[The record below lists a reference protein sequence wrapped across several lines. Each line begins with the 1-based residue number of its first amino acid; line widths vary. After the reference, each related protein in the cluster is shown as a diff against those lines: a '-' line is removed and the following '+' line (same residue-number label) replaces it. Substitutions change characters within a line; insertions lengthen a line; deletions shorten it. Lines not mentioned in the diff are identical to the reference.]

1 VGARGGLTTPPD
13 LDHSSTSVF
22 IKYINIY
29 NLHIF
34 ITKINII
41 FFALL
46 FPFSLKCQSLW
57 IALKVHKCEIFGRSD
72 FHDFYTIKS
81 FWVGDFEVKI

>member
-1 VGARGGLTTPPD
+1 MGARGGLTPPPD

-41 FFALL
+41 FFR
-46 FPFSLKCQSLW
+46 
-57 IALKVHKCEIFGRSD
+57 IALSIFLKMSKFMDCVKVHKREIFGRSD

>member
-1 VGARGGLTTPPD
+1 VGARGGLTPPPD

-41 FFALL
+41 FFRIALSI
-46 FPFSLKCQSLW
+46 FLKCRSLW

-72 FHDFYTIKS
+72 FHDFYTIS
-81 FWVGDFEVKI
+81 LSG